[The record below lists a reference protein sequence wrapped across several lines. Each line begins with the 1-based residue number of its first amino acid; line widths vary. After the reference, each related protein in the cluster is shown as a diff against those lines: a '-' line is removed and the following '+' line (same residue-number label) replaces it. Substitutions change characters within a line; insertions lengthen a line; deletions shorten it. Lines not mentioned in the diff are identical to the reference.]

1 QDIINYVI
9 SKGCMIVAAAGN
21 GDSQEIDYP
30 AAYQGV
36 MAVTSVDYSGRKRSF
51 SNYGSQP
58 DNYVPGVVFP
68 VAAGDSHP
76 LARGT
81 SFCTPLV
88 SSAAALVKSRFP
100 QFNMSQ
106 VKEQLRIT
114 ADNIDTRNPVYAGLL
129 GKGRLNL
136 FRAVTETPPSV
147 RQQKI

>member
-1 QDIINYVI
+1 
-9 SKGCMIVAAAGN
+9 N

-36 MAVTSVDYSGRKRSF
+36 MAVTSVDYSDRKSSF
-51 SNYGSQP
+51 SNYGSQA
-58 DNYVPGVVFP
+58 DISAPGEVFTT
-68 VAAGDSHP
+68 ANGNRYTI
-76 LARGT
+76 ARGT

-106 VKEQLRIT
+106 VQEQLRIT

-136 FRAVTETPPSV
+136 FRAVTET
-147 RQQKI
+147 